1 MKKFFVF
8 ILSIL
13 FSFNSFS
20 SHLMGGEI
28 TWECLKSGPDAGKYI
43 FTMKVYRDCSG
54 ISVSTITQVIQVWNH
69 PTVTGIDV
77 DFILQQDV
85 SPLCDPSSSGN
96 PQLNCA
102 SGDPGSVEEYIFQSQ
117 PVSLPGV
124 PPTAGWQF
132 TWDNCCRNAA
142 ITNVLNPSSAGFT
155 LRASMF
161 PFVDPTTGIPT
172 PGEPCFDSS
181 PEFKEQPK
189 TILCTGF
196 PFSYSHNAFDEE
208 LDE

>member
-85 SPLCDPSSSGN
+85 SPFVTLHLAGN
-96 PQLNCA
+96 P
-102 SGDPGSVEEYIFQSQ
+102 S
-117 PVSLPGV
+117 
-124 PPTAGWQF
+124 T
-132 TWDNCCRNAA
+132 
-142 ITNVLNPSSAGFT
+142 
-155 LRASMF
+155 
-161 PFVDPTTGIPT
+161 
-172 PGEPCFDSS
+172 
-181 PEFKEQPK
+181 
-189 TILCTGF
+189 
-196 PFSYSHNAFDEE
+196 
-208 LDE
+208 

>member
-1 MKKFFVF
+1 MRKFLVIIFC
-8 ILSIL
+8 SL

-85 SPLCDPSSSGN
+85 SPLCDPSSSGILN
-96 PQLNCA
+96 LTALLVIQVLLKNIFFNRNLFLFLGFLQLLVGNLH
-102 SGDPGSVEEYIFQSQ
+102 GITVVE
-117 PVSLPGV
+117 
-124 PPTAGWQF
+124 
-132 TWDNCCRNAA
+132 
-142 ITNVLNPSSAGFT
+142 T
-155 LRASMF
+155 LQLLMF
-161 PFVDPTTGIPT
+161 
-172 PGEPCFDSS
+172 
-181 PEFKEQPK
+181 
-189 TILCTGF
+189 
-196 PFSYSHNAFDEE
+196 
-208 LDE
+208 